1 MKTNNFKSGIIA
13 AAIIACFA
21 VTTQVKASD
30 ITLKADTSK
39 MAKKSDKM
47 SGSKMSSDKMSKSKM
62 SSDKMSGSKMSSDKM
77 SKDKMSKSKMKK
89 DTTKGKM

>member
-1 MKTNNFKSGIIA
+1 MKTNNFKSGIVA

-21 VTTQVKASD
+21 ITTQVKAAN
-30 ITLKADTSK
+30 IALKADTSK

-47 SGSKMSSDKMSKSKM
+47 SGGKMSSDKMSK
-62 SSDKMSGSKMSSDKM
+62 GKMSSDKM

-89 DTTKGKM
+89 DTSKDKM

>member
-21 VTTQVKASD
+21 VTTQVKANGL
-30 ITLKADTSK
+30 TLKADTSK

-47 SGSKMSSDKMSKSKM
+47 SGSKMSSDKMSKGKM
-62 SSDKMSGSKMSSDKM
+62 SSNKMSGSKMSS
-77 SKDKMSKSKMKK
+77 DKMSKSKMKK

>member
-13 AAIIACFA
+13 VAIIACFA
-21 VTTQVKASD
+21 VTTQVKAAD

-47 SGSKMSSDKMSKSKM
+47 SGSKMSK
-62 SSDKMSGSKMSSDKM
+62 GKMSSDKM
-77 SKDKMSKSKMKK
+77 SKGKMSKSKMKK